1 MRLIGLTGPAGSGK
15 DTVARLLC
23 EQHGFV
29 QIAFADPLRAMLK
42 AGLGLTDEELH
53 RRDLKEAPLEWLGK
67 SPRQLLQTLGTE
79 WGRRQVHPH
88 LWLEL
93 AARRIAQIKASS
105 PCLHIA
111 GIVVSDV
118 RFDNE
123 ADFIR
128 AQGGQVWHLH
138 RDVAPVAEH
147 ASESGVAYRREEDER
162 IQNSGGLDELE
173 SYVGWLMEVTA

>member
-42 AGLGLTDEELH
+42 AGLGLTDEH
-53 RRDLKEAPLEWLGK
+53 FTHRDLKEAPLEWLGK

-79 WGRRQVHPH
+79 WGRHQVHSN
-88 LWLEL
+88 LWQIL
-93 AARRIAQIKASS
+93 AARRIAQIKTRP

-111 GIVVSDV
+111 GIVASDV

-128 AQGGQVWHLH
+128 DQGGQVWHLY
-138 RDVAPVAEH
+138 REVSPVAEH
-147 ASESGVAYRREEDER
+147 ASERGIRTWWDDIHIENTGSLED
-162 IQNSGGLDELE
+162 LE
-173 SYVGWLMEVTA
+173 SVVAGAMGVES

>member
-42 AGLGLTDEELH
+42 AGLGLTDEHFNNRE
-53 RRDLKEAPLEWLGK
+53 DKEAPLEWLGK

-93 AARRIAQIKASS
+93 APGASPRS
-105 PCLHIA
+105 RP
-111 GIVVSDV
+111 
-118 RFDNE
+118 
-123 ADFIR
+123 
-128 AQGGQVWHLH
+128 
-138 RDVAPVAEH
+138 APPACTLPG
-147 ASESGVAYRREEDER
+147 S
-162 IQNSGGLDELE
+162 
-173 SYVGWLMEVTA
+173 W

>member
-29 QIAFADPLRAMLK
+29 QMAFADPLRAMLK

-79 WGRRQVHPH
+79 WGRQHVHPH

-93 AARRIAQIKASS
+93 APGASPRSRPAAPACTS
-105 PCLHIA
+105 P
-111 GIVVSDV
+111 GS
-118 RFDNE
+118 
-123 ADFIR
+123 
-128 AQGGQVWHLH
+128 W
-138 RDVAPVAEH
+138 
-147 ASESGVAYRREEDER
+147 
-162 IQNSGGLDELE
+162 
-173 SYVGWLMEVTA
+173 